1 MKCITP
7 TKEAI
12 EKADA
17 NPNEVIRVTNEK
29 AKRAV
34 DSGYY
39 KYVSKAEWKEAGRH

>member
-12 EKADA
+12 EKTDA
-17 NPNEVIRVTNEK
+17 NPNEVIRVTDEK

-34 DSGYY
+34 ASGYY
-39 KYVSKAEWKEAGRH
+39 EYVAKSVWKEAGRH